1 MGKTQQIIHEKQA
14 IFYMDFSNLTK
25 LNEINEVVDE
35 SIRHIRSQPK
45 GSVLTLT
52 NIKGMHFSKEVKE
65 IFNEFIKGNKPYVK
79 AGAVIG
85 VSGLQ
90 QILYNSLMK
99 LTGRD
104 IKSFDSFDQ
113 AKEWLTGRN
122 Q

>member
-1 MGKTQQIIHEKQA
+1 MAKTQQIVHEKKVV
-14 IFYMDFSNLTK
+14 FYMDFSNLTK
-25 LNEINEVVDE
+25 TNEIKEVVAE
-35 SIRHIRSQPK
+35 SIRHIRNQPI

-52 NIKGMHFSKEVKE
+52 NIEGMHFSNEVKE

-90 QILYNSLMK
+90 QILYNGLMK

-104 IKSFDSFDQ
+104 IKSFDTFNQ
-113 AKEWLTGRN
+113 AKTWLTSRN
-122 Q
+122 